1 MLPLKL
7 RPKIDFCKFKSMR
20 KSNLKMSKK
29 KGKMSKKK
37 GNTKSKLK
45 DTQTY

>member
-29 KGKMSKKK
+29 N